1 MKRELTRWPISQLRA
16 RLNTITFPDYQREPT
31 VWDLDK
37 MQRLIDSILRGF
49 DIASIYFYRSGEAEY
64 DCIDGRQRINAIIS
78 FLGINRNPEAGYN
91 NFKFHATNEIYQD
104 DEPFR
109 AIEGKRYGDDDFG
122 LWRPLIESYQLNVV
136 ELGDVKEPLELN
148 HLFLRLQLGSILN
161 SGEKLHA
168 MTGAMRQYIFEA
180 LGSHAFFSSIAIP
193 YRRFS
198 REQVAA
204 QIACNIFSLHEVG
217 TYARTRYIDLQV
229 FFKRHM
235 TLEGPDWDLC
245 QQILGTAQA
254 ITDTHPGEIPFLRN
268 RALTVSFFLYCHHLV
283 ATGETSKLT
292 TFKDF
297 FELLLRRV
305 SWQIHKGLEMDREY
319 EDLLRFQT
327 DVTQASVEKSAV
339 TRRHEFILNY
349 FSNYLRNSEI
359 IGDSQYRRNKGAAP
373 GEEP

>member
-1 MKRELTRWPISQLRA
+1 
-16 RLNTITFPDYQREPT
+16 
-31 VWDLDK
+31 

-78 FLGINRNPEAGYN
+78 FLGINRIPEAQHN
-91 NFKFHATNEIYQD
+91 NFKFHATNEIYKD
-104 DEPFR
+104 GEPFR
-109 AIEGKRYGDDDFG
+109 AIEGKRYGDDAFG
-122 LWRPLIESYQLNVV
+122 PWRPLIEDYQLNVV
-136 ELGDVKEPLELN
+136 ELGDVNEPLELN

-168 MTGAMRQYIFEA
+168 MTGDMRQYIFET
-180 LGSHAFFSSIAIP
+180 LGTHAFFASIAIP
-193 YRRFS
+193 YRRFA

-204 QIACNIFSLHEVG
+204 QIACNIFSLYDVG

-229 FFKRHM
+229 FFKRYM
-235 TLEGPDWDLC
+235 TLEEPDRDLC

-254 ITDTHPGEIPFLRN
+254 ITDTHPGEIAFLRN
-268 RALTVSFFLYCHHLV
+268 RALTVSFFLYCHYLI
-283 ATGETSKLT
+283 AGGETDKLT

-349 FSNYLRNSEI
+349 FSHYLRDNEI